1 VSRAALDSTVAQ
13 AGTAGQPHTLAEDL
27 SGNAVGLIRVR
38 GPCARMISPPHPLSQ
53 DEPLRTLTMPLGH
66 TAERRP
72 MRSSKGNKPSI
83 LRWARSEHG

>member
-1 VSRAALDSTVAQ
+1 VSTAALHSTVAQ

-27 SGNAVGLIRVR
+27 SGNTVGLIRVWS
-38 GPCARMISPPHPLSQ
+38 PCAHVTRLPHPLPQ